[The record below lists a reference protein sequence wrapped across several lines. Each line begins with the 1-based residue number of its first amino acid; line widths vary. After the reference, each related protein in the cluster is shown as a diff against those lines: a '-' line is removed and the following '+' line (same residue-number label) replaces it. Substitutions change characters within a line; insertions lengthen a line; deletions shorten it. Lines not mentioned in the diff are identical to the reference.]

1 MKNRRLDENW
11 DYCFGHGINDY
22 LTGVEAVAQA
32 IKSRLLLLYREW
44 WEDLEDGL
52 PLFEKILAS
61 SGREDNIAAVD
72 IIIKDRIANTKD
84 VLAVLSFSSD
94 FDRNSR
100 VYQFSANVDTV
111 YGTLFVTNKEG

>member
-11 DYCFGHGINDY
+11 DYVFGHGVNDY
-22 LTGVEAVAQA
+22 LTGAEAVAQA

-44 WEDLEDGL
+44 WEDREDGL

-61 SGREDNIAAVD
+61 SGREENITAVD
-72 IIIKDRIANTKD
+72 IILKDRIANTKD

-94 FDRNSR
+94 FNRDSR

-111 YGTLFVTNKEG
+111 YGTLYITNKEG

>member
-1 MKNRRLDENW
+1 MKNRRLTDNW
-11 DYCFGHGINDY
+11 DYTFGHGINDY

-32 IKSRLLLLYREW
+32 IKSRLLLLYHEW

-61 SGREDNIAAVD
+61 SGREENITAVD
-72 IIIKDRIANTKD
+72 IIIKDRIATTKD

-94 FDRNSR
+94 LDRNSR
-100 VYQFSANVDTV
+100 VYKFSANVDTV

>member
-1 MKNRRLDENW
+1 MKNRRLTEEW
-11 DYCFGHGINDY
+11 DYTFGHGINDY
-22 LTGVEAVAQA
+22 LTGREAVAQA

-52 PLFEKILAS
+52 PLFERILAS

-72 IIIKDRIANTKD
+72 IIIKDRVANTKD
-84 VLAVLSFSSD
+84 VLAVLSFSST

-100 VYQFSANVDTV
+100 DYKFSANVDTV
-111 YGTLFVTNKEG
+111 YGTLYVTNKEG